1 MTGVSLIAQV
11 NAGLKLNLGFSGNTS
26 DISGNNHHGKII
38 GNLKLTEDR
47 FGNPNCAY
55 QFPRD
60 TFNFIKIDAAS
71 DFNIPVNGSFSISL
85 WYSGGSTRFADL
97 EWLIKKE
104 VVPNSNSNAYYL
116 ALYDGNAPLFGTGR
130 DYAIWANHPD
140 SIPEKKWHHLVGI
153 YNNKKWD
160 LYQNDTLR
168 ISDQSD
174 KYLLNTNDGFISIGK
189 LFEGKIDDIRFYNR
203 ALNSKEVD
211 TLYQLGSS
219 CGITTGISSQSSK
232 QFSMNQNS
240 VTSEWLINNP
250 TGMNGLHYTIT
261 DLFGREL
268 LNAPIFGEKQSI
280 ELSQINSGILILC
293 IHNKNQLM
301 YQTKIF
307 NNN

>member
-1 MTGVSLIAQV
+1 S
-11 NAGLKLNLGFSGNTS
+11 LKLNLGFSGNTS

-60 TFNFIKIDAAS
+60 TFNFIKIDADS

-85 WYSGGSTRFADL
+85 WYSGGSTRFADQEYL
-97 EWLIKKE
+97 FKKE
-104 VVPNSNSNAYYL
+104 IVPNSFNDAYYL
-116 ALYDGNAPLFGTGR
+116 ELFDANTPLFGTGR
-130 DYAIWANHPD
+130 DYAIWAKRPD
-140 SIPEKKWHHLVGI
+140 SIPEKKWHHLVGT

-174 KYLLNTNDGFISIGK
+174 KYLINTSDGFISIGK

-203 ALNSKEVD
+203 ALTQREVD

-219 CGITTGISSQSSK
+219 CGITTGINSNDSNNHRLSIL
-232 QFSMNQNS
+232 QNLGS
-240 VTSEWLINNP
+240 HSLIIESPNSNKS
-250 TGMNGLHYTIT
+250 LSYTIT

-268 LNAPIFGEKQSI
+268 QHGKIAEENHRI
-280 ELSQINSGILILC
+280 ELTEMNDGILILT
-293 IHNKNQLM
+293 IRDKNEILLQS
-301 YQTKIF
+301 KIF
-307 NNN
+307 NSN